1 MNHLGN
7 LFSNRGDFEKARGF
21 FDESLNL
28 ACESNDKYAI
38 GHAYHGLGRLAH
50 LRGGYEE
57 AQEYYNKSIS
67 VLQEIK
73 GYVVITWSLIALAD
87 LACLNGQLCRAVTL
101 LGASEKLQEISST
114 ALLLIRREEF
124 ERVIANTRAQLDEVK
139 FTEAWNS
146 RPRDVGRSDISVFAQ

>member
-1 MNHLGN
+1 MIGVEAENLLMESLKLSRELGPRFFLIPHTLNHLGN

-38 GHAYHGLGRLAH
+38 GHAFHGLGRLAH

-67 VLQEIK
+67 ILQEIK

-87 LACLNGQLCRAVTL
+87 LACHRWAIV
-101 LGASEKLQEISST
+101 
-114 ALLLIRREEF
+114 
-124 ERVIANTRAQLDEVK
+124 
-139 FTEAWNS
+139 
-146 RPRDVGRSDISVFAQ
+146 